1 MLSQEQQSHLGQ
13 GNEGNVSY
21 SRLGSVCAR
30 DEEKLCSKNPRPHM
44 DITNFLRCWMG
55 LGSLDV
61 NCTMREAELSLT
73 CLPSPGSSSLEP
85 TMNE

>member
-13 GNEGNVSY
+13 ENDGNVGY

-44 DITNFLRCWMG
+44 DMTNSLRCWMG
-55 LGSLDV
+55 LGSLEA
-61 NCTMREAELSLT
+61 NCPIREAELLLT
-73 CLPSPGSSSLEP
+73 CVPSPGSSSLEP
-85 TMNE
+85 TMSE